1 MPEQKGVY
9 NTLGKR
15 LNIGLF
21 IDDIDA
27 VFTSEAVKGA
37 ELGAIAI
44 DANMYIFPGMYLD
57 GADISDDHVRYE
69 YQYNTLFQFAS
80 EKHLDVLYV
89 MMGMIG
95 CRVST
100 EEQLA
105 FLKQY
110 LGIPIV
116 TLYTKMEGYQSII
129 FDNQIAFMQ
138 GIRHLI
144 TNHHAQKIGYVS
156 GPKTNVDAMERFDAY
171 KKVLKETG
179 IPYNDNYV
187 IYGNFEESSE
197 KLIGDFVASHPE
209 LDALVFANDRMAL
222 GGYRAFSKMNIK
234 VGQDLLVVSFDN
246 SSFAPSLTPP
256 LTTVE
261 ANAAELS
268 YKAIANAKTFVKTGR
283 LDNLQVDTHL
293 VKRSSCGCLNF
304 NYQTISERLNIA
316 QLLLKQNKAPMMEKI
331 YDYLFG
337 EYVEGDDLCQIKDDL
352 AVFVKMLCE
361 MMDVDKFHMYQ
372 KDVTVVFLQIIS
384 QPLFRY
390 TTAELFFDFLM
401 SLQYE
406 LRNTIIDIDQQL
418 KLMDLFSSFYREL
431 AITNWQVIHGQQEGM
446 ERMSR
451 LINSMTV
458 DMFRMEDEGR
468 IPYERAL
475 DNLNSIGIQTA
486 YLFTFEEPVYHPRE
500 IPFKKPDKL
509 LFRAYYNK
517 KEAVAIPEHLQL
529 IDTDNI
535 FTHDKLPN
543 DRRVTMVLSPLF
555 SDEELYGILMSEMH
569 YESFRNIAPVT
580 IQISVALKSLSL
592 LEQQGKIQQQLREN
606 LDQMSESNSFLA
618 EISKTDQLTGLY
630 NRWGFLDHVQSIVSN
645 PRNYQKEIMV
655 LYADMDN
662 LKTINDEYG
671 HDEGDFALKEIASI
685 LKEAFRNTDVVAR
698 FGGDEFVAFAL
709 LGIPDYENI
718 MKRRI
723 AEITERHNKTV
734 NKPYRIEMST
744 GICELLCEPALDI
757 SAVLET
763 ADKKLYIEKKAK
775 KEKQKSGNR

>member
-1 MPEQKGVY
+1 M
-9 NTLGKR
+9 GKR

-44 DANMYIFPGMYLD
+44 DANIYIFPGMYLD

-105 FLKQY
+105 FLRQY
-110 LGIPIV
+110 LNIPIV

-144 TNHHAQKIGYVS
+144 VDHHVTKVGYVS
-156 GPKTNVDAMERFDAY
+156 GPKTNVDAMERLDAY
-171 KKVLKETG
+171 RKVLEETG
-179 IPYNDNYV
+179 IPYNEDYV

-197 KLIGDFVASHPE
+197 SKIGAFVAAHPE
-209 LDALVFANDRMAL
+209 MEAIVFANDRMAL
-222 GGYRAFSKMNIK
+222 GGYRAFAKMKIK
-234 VGQDLLVVSFDN
+234 VGQDILVASFDN

-268 YKAIANAKTFVKTGR
+268 YKAIANAEKFVKTGR
-283 LDNLQVDTHL
+283 LDNLRVDTHL
-293 VKRSSCGCLNF
+293 VRRSSCGCLSF
-304 NYQTISERLNIA
+304 NYQTISERLDINKM
-316 QLLLKQNKAPMMEKI
+316 LKEHNKTPMMERI

-337 EYVEGDDLCQIKDDL
+337 EYVEGDALCQIKDDL

-361 MMDVDKFHMYQ
+361 MIEDAKFSLFE
-372 KDVTVVFLQIIS
+372 KDVTVIFLQIIS

-390 TTAELFFDFLM
+390 TTAELFFDVLM

-406 LRNTIIDIDQQL
+406 LRNTITDIDQQL
-418 KLMDLFSSFYREL
+418 TLMDLFSSFYREL

-446 ERMSR
+446 EKMSR

-458 DMFRMEDEGR
+458 DMFRMDDGGR

-475 DNLNSIGIQTA
+475 DNLSSVGMHTA
-486 YLFTFEEPVYHPRE
+486 YLFTFEQPIHHPRE
-500 IPFKKPDKL
+500 ASFQKPDKL
-509 LFRAYYNK
+509 LFRAYCNK
-517 KEAVAIPEHLQL
+517 DGAFGIPEEEQL
-529 IDTDNI
+529 IPVDGLFN
-535 FTHDKLPN
+535 HDKLPAN
-543 DRRVTMVLSPLF
+543 RRVTMVLSPLF
-555 SDEELYGILMSEMH
+555 SDEELYGILMSELH
-569 YESFRNIAPVT
+569 YEYFRNVAPVT

-592 LEQQGKIQQQLREN
+592 LEQQNKIHQQLQEN
-606 LDQMSESNSFLA
+606 LAQMSENNDFLS

-630 NRWGFLDHVQSIVSN
+630 NRWGFLEQVKEAIAN
-645 PRNYQKEIMV
+645 PRNDRKETLV

-662 LKTINDEYG
+662 LKMINDEYG

-685 LKEAFRNTDVVAR
+685 LKEAFRNTDIVAR

-723 AEITERHNKTV
+723 AEITARHNKMV
-734 NKPYRIEMST
+734 NKPYPIEMST
-744 GICELLCEPALDI
+744 GICELYCCPSLDI
-757 SAVLET
+757 SSVLEI
-763 ADKKLYIEKKAK
+763 ADKKLYLEKKAK
-775 KEKQKSGNR
+775 KEKHGGRPR